1 LTVCRT
7 SFHTVLISLTV
18 LLPALELAAPVAAA
32 QAPALETNELRR
44 RAEALRLE
52 QRLPEALAA
61 YRAVVALDPES
72 FEDRFWVAKLESWT
86 GRHQAAE
93 SAFVQLV
100 TERPDDYDSRIALA
114 DVRRWRGENA
124 AAREVLEDLRRTHPD
139 DSEVLQRLD
148 ALHRAAPPARWE
160 ADLEYFGER
169 LPGGSAANG
178 GTLSLGARTGERLR
192 WRAAATL
199 PDKFG
204 RTESRAGGELGLR
217 PTRSLELAAS
227 AFLAPGAEVL
237 PRQTYGL
244 GLSRKIGRRL
254 VLHTDYAFLDY
265 RDAQVHQAG
274 PALELYAGRWLFTG
288 RYRYAATRFA
298 GTASSVGDHGGSLA
312 VGFLYGPS
320 NLVRIFAAAGGES
333 FTQPSR
339 DLIGRFDAHTVGVAW
354 RHFLTPGFGVEAL
367 YAHQDRSDGGGQ
379 DSYSLRV
386 LRRW

>member
-1 LTVCRT
+1 MPGPDAA
-7 SFHTVLISLTV
+7 VLRQK
-18 LLPALELAAPVAAA
+18 AE
-32 QAPALETNELRR
+32 ELRR
-44 RAEALRLE
+44 E

-61 YRAVVALDPES
+61 YRAVVALAPNG

-86 GRHQAAE
+86 GRHEPAE

-100 TERPDDYDSRIALA
+100 AERPDDYDSRIALA
-114 DVRRWRGENA
+114 DVRRWRGRTA

-139 DSEVLQRLD
+139 DPEVLQRLD
-148 ALHRAAPPARWE
+148 ALRRTAPATDWQ

-169 LPGGSAANG
+169 LPGGSAAHG
-178 GTLSLGARTGERLR
+178 ATLSLGASPGEGLR

-199 PDKFG
+199 QEKFG

-217 PTRSLELAAS
+217 LTRSLRVAGS

-237 PRQTYGL
+237 PRGTYGL
-244 GLSRKIGRRL
+244 GLSRTLGRRL
-254 VLHTDYAFLDY
+254 VLDAGYAFLDY
-265 RDAQVHQAG
+265 HDADVHQVG
-274 PALELYAGRWLFTG
+274 PGLELYAGHWLVAG
-288 RYRYAATRFA
+288 RYRYTATAFH
-298 GTASSVGDHGGSLA
+298 GTARAVDDHSGSLSVGY
-312 VGFLYGPS
+312 LYGHS

-339 DLIGRFDAHTVGVAW
+339 DLIGRFDAHAVGLAW

-367 YAHQDRSDGGGQ
+367 YAHQDRSDGGNQ
-379 DSYSLRV
+379 DSYGLRV